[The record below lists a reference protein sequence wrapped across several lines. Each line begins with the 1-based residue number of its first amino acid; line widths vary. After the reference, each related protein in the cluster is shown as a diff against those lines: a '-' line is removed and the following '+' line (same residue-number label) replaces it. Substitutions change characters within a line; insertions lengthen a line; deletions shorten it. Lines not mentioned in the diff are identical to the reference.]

1 MAAAILL
8 GLAAAGS
15 PPAAARAV
23 GLRVQTVMRGL
34 DIPWDTAF
42 LPNGDMLVTERDRQ
56 RILLRTTGG
65 RVRVL
70 ASRPAG
76 MWSNGEAGLMSL
88 AVDPAFPRNRRFY
101 TCHTARTR
109 SGLDVRVVAWRLNVA
124 RSAASRVDRVVTG
137 LPVTTGRHAGCR
149 LEIAPNGRLWIGTGD
164 AATDTA
170 QRVRSLGGKV
180 LRVDRF
186 TGAGVAGNPFSGST
200 NANARRVYS
209 YGHRNVQGLAFQAGV
224 GMWSVEHGTDR
235 DDEVN
240 FLLRGGNYGWSP
252 GPSYDES
259 RPMTDHSLPGPQVS
273 ARWSSGFP
281 TVATSG
287 AAWITGRRWGPWRGR
302 LVVAALKNESLRI
315 MRFDSARR
323 LVSVRRPAATTR
335 FGRLRSV
342 TVGPANALYVTT
354 SNGGG
359 NDRVLRITPV
369 P

>member
-1 MAAAILL
+1 M
-8 GLAAAGS
+8 
-15 PPAAARAV
+15 
-23 GLRVQTVMRGL
+23 QTVLSGL
-34 DIPWDTAF
+34 DIPWDTDF
-42 LPNGDMLVTERDRQ
+42 LPNGAMLVTERDRQ
-56 RILLRTTGG
+56 RILLRTPRGQ
-65 RVRVL
+65 VRVL
-70 ASRPAG
+70 VSQPPG

-101 TCHTARTR
+101 TCHAANTR
-109 SGLDVRVVAWRLNVA
+109 AGLDVRVVAWRLDPT
-124 RSAASRVDRVVTG
+124 RTAASPAGAVLTG

-149 LEIAPNGRLWIGTGD
+149 LEIAPNGRLWVGTGD

-170 QRVRSLGGKV
+170 QRRRSLGGKV

-186 TGAGVAGNPFSGST
+186 TGAGVPANPFSGSP
-200 NANARRVYS
+200 NANARRIFS

-240 FLLRGGNYGWSP
+240 FLVSGGNYGWSP

-259 RPMTDHSLPGPQVS
+259 RPMTDHSLPGRQID
-273 ARWSSGFP
+273 AKWSSGFP
-281 TVATSG
+281 AVATSG

-302 LVVAALKNESLRI
+302 LVVAALRNESLRI

-323 LVSVRRPAATTR
+323 LISVRRPPAATR

-342 TVGPANALYVTT
+342 TVGPGNALYVTT

-359 NDRVLRITPV
+359 EDRVLRITPV